1 LRNQN
6 IKTKVVLFLL
16 IVCFTIS
23 TVMGWIGY
31 ENGKAAIKNLSFNQ
45 LTSIRATKSSQLQS
59 YLDLVGAQIITLG
72 DNPTTIEAMKGFS
85 QAFSDLKKEPNQTE
99 LTSTLVANDSSV
111 YAYYQNDFLPALEA
125 GSHRAQ
131 ILKQFLPNSFTAAYL
146 QHHYIAESQYPRGQ
160 KNALNQAND
169 GSQYSKVH
177 DEFHG
182 TLNRYLEKFG
192 YYDIFLV
199 DHNTGDIVYSVFKE
213 ADFATNLRNG
223 PYRRSNIASAYEEA
237 NALAPTDAPTFVEF
251 DYYAPSYGAP
261 AAFIAKPIFDNGER
275 IGVLIFQMPITRINQ
290 IMTGNQHWV
299 KDGLGETGETYLVGP
314 DFTMRSV
321 SRFLVEDREGY
332 FAALEKLDY
341 PSKTIS
347 QLDEFDTSIL
357 LQRVQTKASFG
368 ALSGKSSTGI
378 IEDYRGISV
387 LSSYGPIQFG
397 DHQWA
402 LISEIDEAE
411 AFAPIDA
418 LARTLIISSLLIGT
432 LVVGL
437 AAYFSGQFTR
447 PIISL
452 ANAARKVGEGASNIA
467 LEVKSN
473 DEIGSLTDSFNEMV
487 ENLDSQRHTIELKNL
502 ENTRLLLNILPEPI
516 AERLKSG
523 EAQIADTFSSVSVIF
538 TDLVGFTKWSKDR
551 PPMEVLSMLDELF
564 GSFDAEAKKLG
575 VEKIKTIGDAYMAV
589 CGLPVP
595 NENHAT
601 VMAQLSFGILQCLE
615 NFNRRNSTELS
626 MRIGIH
632 CGPVVAGVIGTSK
645 FTYDLWGET
654 VNMASRMESTGV
666 PNQIQISQA
675 FHEALEGKHTTTYR
689 GEIEVKGAGMV
700 NTYLLNGPNRTN
712 TLHS

>member
-1 LRNQN
+1 
-6 IKTKVVLFLL
+6 
-16 IVCFTIS
+16 
-23 TVMGWIGY
+23 
-31 ENGKAAIKNLSFNQ
+31 
-45 LTSIRATKSSQLQS
+45 
-59 YLDLVGAQIITLG
+59 
-72 DNPTTIEAMKGFS
+72 
-85 QAFSDLKKEPNQTE
+85 
-99 LTSTLVANDSSV
+99 
-111 YAYYQNDFLPALEA
+111 
-125 GSHRAQ
+125 
-131 ILKQFLPNSFTAAYL
+131 
-146 QHHYIAESQYPRGQ
+146 
-160 KNALNQAND
+160 
-169 GSQYSKVH
+169 
-177 DEFHG
+177 
-182 TLNRYLEKFG
+182 
-192 YYDIFLV
+192 
-199 DHNTGDIVYSVFKE
+199 
-213 ADFATNLRNG
+213 
-223 PYRRSNIASAYEEA
+223 
-237 NALAPTDAPTFVEF
+237 
-251 DYYAPSYGAP
+251 
-261 AAFIAKPIFDNGER
+261 
-275 IGVLIFQMPITRINQ
+275 
-290 IMTGNQHWV
+290 
-299 KDGLGETGETYLVGP
+299 
-314 DFTMRSV
+314 
-321 SRFLVEDREGY
+321 
-332 FAALEKLDY
+332 
-341 PSKTIS
+341 
-347 QLDEFDTSIL
+347 
-357 LQRVQTKASFG
+357 
-368 ALSGKSSTGI
+368 
-378 IEDYRGISV
+378 
-387 LSSYGPIQFG
+387 
-397 DHQWA
+397 
-402 LISEIDEAE
+402 
-411 AFAPIDA
+411 
-418 LARTLIISSLLIGT
+418 
-432 LVVGL
+432 VVGL

-615 NFNRRNSTELS
+615 NFNRRNNTELS